1 MEEKKQELKVVEAT
15 VNRKITNNENQ
26 CNCNIPLDFGEDY
39 NEKFRNKLIEMGIIG
54 KPVKNV
60 D

>member
-1 MEEKKQELKVVEAT
+1 MDTKVEEKKE
-15 VNRKITNNENQ
+15 VNKPKLTNNENE
-26 CNCNIPLDFGEDY
+26 CNCNIPYYSYLDENEG
-39 NEKFRNKLIEMGIIG
+39 EKFRNKLIEMGIIG

>member
-1 MEEKKQELKVVEAT
+1 MDTKVEEKKE
-15 VNRKITNNENQ
+15 VNKPKLTNNQNQ

-39 NEKFRNKLIEMGIIG
+39 DEKFRNKLIEMGIIG

>member
-1 MEEKKQELKVVEAT
+1 MDTKVEEKKE
-15 VNRKITNNENQ
+15 VNKPKLTNNENE
-26 CNCNIPLDFGEDY
+26 CNCNIPYYYYFDEDY